1 MDTSC
6 FIMTED
12 NIRFHINALKKIAVA
27 DGRFSESEQRFIEE
41 VAGIYCSAIPGLDPF
56 VLMESTITDEEYAQ
70 NLEKLASFQSR
81 ARLLLK
87 DLISLGHI
95 DGNYSD
101 PEKKLVR
108 EIGGKMSIPED
119 VIGKLEAAV
128 EDLLKATSALNAVLY
143 S

>member
-1 MDTSC
+1 MDTSS

-12 NIRFHINALKKIAVA
+12 NIRFHINVLKKIAVA

-56 VLMESTITDEEYAQ
+56 VLMESTITDEECAQ

>member
-6 FIMTED
+6 FFLTED
-12 NIRFHINALKKIAVA
+12 NIRFHICMLKKIAVA

-41 VAGIYCSAIPGLDPF
+41 VACFYCSAIPELNPYQ
-56 VLMESTITDEEYAQ
+56 LMESTITDEEYVK

-95 DGNYSD
+95 DGEYSE

-108 EIGGKMSIPED
+108 EIGGKLSIPDD
-119 VIGKLEAAV
+119 VISKLENAV
-128 EDLLKATSALNAVLY
+128 EDLLKATAGINAILY

>member
-1 MDTSC
+1 MDRSS
-6 FIMTED
+6 FILTED
-12 NIRFHINALKKIAVA
+12 NIRFHICTLKKIAVA
-27 DGRFSESEQRFIEE
+27 DGYFSESEQRFIEE

-95 DGNYSD
+95 DGDYSE

-108 EIGGKMSIPED
+108 EIGGKMSISED
-119 VIGKLEAAV
+119 VIGKMETAV
-128 EDLLKATSALNAVLY
+128 EDLLKATAGINAVLY

>member
-6 FIMTED
+6 FILTED
-12 NIRFHINALKKIAVA
+12 NIRFHINTLKKIAIA

-41 VAGIYCSAIPGLDPF
+41 VACFYCSAIQGLNPYQ
-56 VLMESTITDEEYAQ
+56 LMESTITDEEYAQ

-108 EIGGKMSIPED
+108 EIGGKMNIPED
-119 VIGKLEAAV
+119 VIGKLESAV
-128 EDLLKATSALNAVLY
+128 DELLKATSAINAILY

>member
-6 FIMTED
+6 FFLTED
-12 NIRFHINALKKIAVA
+12 NIRFHICMLKKIAVA
-27 DGRFSESEQRFIEE
+27 DGYFSESEQRFIEE
-41 VAGIYCSAIPGLDPF
+41 VAGIYCSSIPNLNPYQ
-56 VLMESTITDEEYAQ
+56 LLEATITEEEYVQ
-70 NLEKLASFQSR
+70 NLEKLSSFQPR

-95 DGNYSD
+95 DGDYSD

-108 EIGGKMSIPED
+108 EIGGKLNIPED
-119 VIGKLEAAV
+119 VIAKLEGAV
-128 EDLLKATSALNAVLY
+128 EDLIKATAGINAVLY

>member
-1 MDTSC
+1 MDTSS

-12 NIRFHINALKKIAVA
+12 NIRFHVNVLKKIAVA

-108 EIGGKMSIPED
+108 EIGGKMNIPED
-119 VIGKLEAAV
+119 VVGKLETAV
-128 EDLLKATSALNAVLY
+128 DDLLKATSAINAVLY

>member
-95 DGNYSD
+95 DGDYSD

-108 EIGGKMSIPED
+108 EIGGKMNIPED
-119 VIGKLEAAV
+119 VIGKLETAV

>member
-27 DGRFSESEQRFIEE
+27 DGQFSENEQSFIEE
-41 VAGIYCSAIPGLDPF
+41 IAGIYCCAIPGLNP
-56 VLMESTITDEEYAQ
+56 VALLESTITDEEYSQ
-70 NLEKLASFQSR
+70 DLEKLASFQSR

-95 DGNYSD
+95 DGDYSD

-108 EIGGKMSIPED
+108 EIGGKMNIPED
-119 VIGKLEAAV
+119 VIGKLETAV
-128 EDLLKATSALNAVLY
+128 DDLNKATSALNAVLY

>member
-6 FIMTED
+6 FFLTED
-12 NIRFHINALKKIAVA
+12 NIRFHICMLKKIAVA
-27 DGRFSESEQRFIEE
+27 DGYFSESEQRFIEE
-41 VAGIYCSAIPGLDPF
+41 VAGIYCSSIPNLNPYQ
-56 VLMESTITDEEYAQ
+56 LLEATITEEEYVQ
-70 NLEKLASFQSR
+70 NLEKLSSFQPR

-95 DGNYSD
+95 DGDYSD

-108 EIGGKMSIPED
+108 DIGGKMNIPED
-119 VIGKLEAAV
+119 VIAKLEGAV
-128 EDLLKATSALNAVLY
+128 EDLIKATAGINAVLY

>member
-6 FIMTED
+6 FFLTED
-12 NIRFHINALKKIAVA
+12 NIRCHICMLKKIAVA
-27 DGRFSESEQRFIEE
+27 DGYFSESEQRFIEE
-41 VAGIYCSAIPGLDPF
+41 VAGIYCSSIPNLNPYQ
-56 VLMESTITDEEYAQ
+56 LLEATITEEEYVQ
-70 NLEKLASFQSR
+70 NLEKLSSFQPR

-95 DGNYSD
+95 DGDYSD

-108 EIGGKMSIPED
+108 DIGGKMNIPED
-119 VIGKLEAAV
+119 VIAKLEGAV
-128 EDLLKATSALNAVLY
+128 EDLIKATAGINAVLY

>member
-1 MDTSC
+1 MDTSS

-12 NIRFHINALKKIAVA
+12 NIRFHINVLKKIAVA

-108 EIGGKMSIPED
+108 EIGGKMNIPED

>member
-27 DGRFSESEQRFIEE
+27 DGQFSENEQRFIEE
-41 VAGIYCSAIPGLDPF
+41 IAGIYCCAIPGLNP
-56 VLMESTITDEEYAQ
+56 VALLESTITDEEYAQ

-95 DGNYSD
+95 DGDYSD

-119 VIGKLEAAV
+119 VIGKLETTV
-128 EDLLKATSALNAVLY
+128 EDLLKATASINAILY

>member
-1 MDTSC
+1 MDTS
-6 FIMTED
+6 FILTED
-12 NIRFHINALKKIAVA
+12 NIRFHINTLKKIAVA
-27 DGRFSESEQRFIEE
+27 DGSFSKSEQRFIEE
-41 VAGIYCSAIPGLDPF
+41 VACFYCSAIPELDPYQ
-56 VLMESTITDEEYAQ
+56 LLEATITDEEYAQ

-95 DGNYSD
+95 DGKYSD

-119 VIGKLEAAV
+119 VIGKLETAV
-128 EDLLKATSALNAVLY
+128 EDLLKATASINAILY